1 MIKNIRLNRAIV
13 LTTHHMEEADEL
25 ASRVGILMNG

>member
-1 MIKNIRLNRAIV
+1 MRINRAIIM
-13 LTTHHMEEADEL
+13 TTHHMEEADEL